1 MRSLTSLGLSTTQ
14 ALELLTH
21 PAIGE
26 AQSSSDVLDGI
37 VDASD
42 RLEGGGVIQWLND
55 FDADQRYATRLY
67 HAHALCSS
75 PPLLVP
81 SSPGICGGRGR

>member
-1 MRSLTSLGLSTTQ
+1 MQSLASLGLSTTQ

-21 PAIGE
+21 PNISE

-42 RLEGGGVIQWLND
+42 RQEGGGVIQWLND
-55 FDADQRYATRLY
+55 FDADQR
-67 HAHALCSS
+67 
-75 PPLLVP
+75 
-81 SSPGICGGRGR
+81 